1 MSKAYFVLS
10 SLFCPMNETDEFIL
24 DAFKQQGLANDEL
37 IGQINEEVNA
47 IPEGEVH
54 DKDLAFMNILLEKTG
69 MPKEEVLGFLSAE
82 LNMESVDLSQVE
94 VSEDVISILKPE
106 WAKQYEVMPLGQNEV
121 EAEITFANPLDPDA
135 IDTLSTLLGKSIN
148 PKLSYRGDILS
159 AIDEA
164 YGNAEETKLHDFFEG
179 MEGEIEIG
187 DGVRPED
194 VSEEDAPIIKY
205 VHSVIKD
212 ALERRASDIHMEP
225 LEKKFRVRFRIDGKL
240 QEQPDPP
247 KRLQPS
253 IISRTKLM
261 ANVSLAEKRVPL
273 DGRINVKVG
282 DKVIDLRVSTLPTVH
297 GESIVMRI
305 LDKES
310 LSLGLPQLG
319 FFSDDQ
325 EVFEDVIS
333 MPDGIFLVTGPTG
346 SGKSTTLY
354 SALNAI
360 NKPDRKIITVEDPV
374 EYEVAGINQVQVR
387 ADVGMTFSAALRA
400 MLRQAPNI
408 VMVGEIRDLETAEIA
423 INASLTGHMVFS
435 TLHTNDAPSAVSRL
449 VDMGVKPFLVSASLR
464 AALAQRLVRSICQ
477 NCKQPYS
484 PNSSELAVLGINEEQ
499 ATNANF
505 MNGAGCKNCG
515 DKGYRGRKGVFEI
528 FVVNPELEEMIYH
541 NVSIVE
547 LRKKAREMGMRS
559 MRDDGF
565 RKVLAGVTTLDEVLM
580 VTTEEE

>member
-1 MSKAYFVLS
+1 
-10 SLFCPMNETDEFIL
+10 MNETDEFLL
-24 DAFKQQGLANDEL
+24 DAFKQQGIASDDLVSEIRSEL
-37 IGQINEEVNA
+37 DSNKEMELQ
-47 IPEGEVH
+47 
-54 DKDLAFMNILLEKTG
+54 DKEAAFMDSLLEKTG
-69 MPKEEVLGFLSAE
+69 MEKSEVLRFLSAE
-82 LNMESVDLSQVE
+82 LNMDSIDLSE
-94 VSEDVISILKPE
+94 IDISEETFSILQPD
-106 WAKQYEVMPLGQNEV
+106 WAKQYEVVPLSQNEF
-121 EAEITFANPLDPDA
+121 EAEIIFANPLDPEA
-135 IDTLSTLLGKSIN
+135 IDTISQLLGKSVN
-148 PKLSYRGDILS
+148 PKLSYRSDVLALIN
-159 AIDEA
+159 EA
-164 YGNAEETKLHDFFEG
+164 YGNAEETKLNDFFEG
-179 MEGEIEIG
+179 MEGDIEIG
-187 DGVRPED
+187 DGLRAED

-212 ALERRASDIHMEP
+212 ALENRASDIHMEP

-261 ANVSLAEKRVPL
+261 ANVSLAEKLVPL

-282 DKVIDLRVSTLPTVH
+282 EKVIDLRVSTLPTVH

-325 EVFEDVIS
+325 DTFEHVIS

-374 EYEVAGINQVQVR
+374 EYEVPGINQVQVR
-387 ADVGMTFSAALRA
+387 SDVGMTFSAALRA

-435 TLHTNDAPSAVSRL
+435 TRHTNDAPSAVSRL

-464 AALAQRLVRSICQ
+464 AALAQRLVRAICQ
-477 NCKQPYS
+477 GCKEPHT
-484 PNSSELAVLGINEEQ
+484 PNSSELSILGINEEQ
-499 ATNANF
+499 ASNASF
-505 MNGAGCKNCG
+505 MIGHGCSKCG
-515 DKGYRGRKGVFEI
+515 DKGFRGRKGVFEI
-528 FVVNPELEEMIYH
+528 FVVNPDLEEMIYH

-565 RKVLAGVTTLDEVLM
+565 RKVLSGVTTLDEVLM

>member
-1 MSKAYFVLS
+1 
-10 SLFCPMNETDEFIL
+10 MNETDEFII
-24 DAFKQQGLANDEL
+24 DAFRQQGLATDEL
-37 IGQINEEVNA
+37 INEIVSEVDSL
-47 IPEGEVH
+47 PESETP
-54 DKDLAFMNILLEKTG
+54 DKDLAFMDLLLDKTG
-69 MPKEEVLGFLSAE
+69 MAKDEVLRFLSGE
-82 LNMESVDLSQVE
+82 LNMDSIDLEQVSF
-94 VSEDVISILKPE
+94 SEDVVSILQPE
-106 WAKQYEVMPLGQNEV
+106 WAKQYEVIPLSQNEV
-121 EAEITFANPLDPDA
+121 EVELIFANPLDPEA
-135 IDTLSTLLGKSIN
+135 IDTLSQLLGKSIN

-159 AIDEA
+159 VIEQA
-164 YGNAEETKLHDFFEG
+164 YGNAEETKLNDFFEG
-179 MEGEIEIG
+179 LDQDSIEIG
-187 DGVRPED
+187 DGLKAED

-212 ALERRASDIHMEP
+212 ALEKRASDIHMEP
-225 LEKKFRVRFRIDGKL
+225 LENKFRVRFRIDGKL
-240 QEQPDPP
+240 QEQSDPP

-253 IISRTKLM
+253 ILSRTKLM

-282 DKVIDLRVSTLPTVH
+282 EKVIDLRVSTLPTVH

-325 EVFEDVIS
+325 ETFEQVIS

-435 TLHTNDAPSAVSRL
+435 TLHTNDAPSSVSRL
-449 VDMGVKPFLVSASLR
+449 IDMGVKPFLVSASLR

-477 NCKQPYS
+477 NCKEPYS
-484 PNSSELAVLGINEEQ
+484 PNDSEMSILGISDEQ
-499 ATNANF
+499 SANVSC
-505 MNGAGCKNCG
+505 MIGTGCSKCG
-515 DKGYRGRKGVFEI
+515 DKGFRGRKGVFEI
-528 FVVNPELEEMIYH
+528 FVVNAEIEEMIYH

-547 LRKKAREMGMRS
+547 LRRKAREMGMRS
-559 MRDDGF
+559 MREDGF

>member
-1 MSKAYFVLS
+1 
-10 SLFCPMNETDEFIL
+10 MNPTDEFIL
-24 DAFKQQGLANDEL
+24 DALKEQGVATDELVAEIRTSVEASEEAPDSDADLLLMNELLVRTGLAE
-37 IGQINEEVNA
+37 EEVANYLS
-47 IPEGEVH
+47 GE
-54 DKDLAFMNILLEKTG
+54 
-69 MPKEEVLGFLSAE
+69 LS
-82 LNMESVDLSQVE
+82 MEAVDLSTVNPTEE
-94 VSEDVISILKPE
+94 VINLLTPE
-106 WAKQYEVMPLGQNEV
+106 LARKYEAFPLGMTGSEV
-121 EAEITFANPLDPDA
+121 EIVLGNPLDENVHPD
-135 IDTLSTLLGKSIN
+135 LEFHLKKSIN
-148 PKLSYRGDILS
+148 PKVAYRGAVLH

-164 YGNAEETKLHDFFEG
+164 YGTAEDRKMNDFFED
-179 MEGEIEIG
+179 MNEDELEIG

-212 ALERRASDIHMEP
+212 ALEMRASDIHMEP
-225 LEKKFRVRFRIDGKL
+225 LEKKFRIRFRVDGKL
-240 QEQPDPP
+240 AEQPDPP

-282 DKVIDLRVSTLPTVH
+282 TKVIDLRVSTLPTVH

-325 EVFEDVIS
+325 ALFEQVIGL
-333 MPDGIFLVTGPTG
+333 PDGIFLVTGPTG

-354 SALNAI
+354 SALNEI

-449 VDMGVKPFLVSASLR
+449 IDMGVKPFLVSASLR

-477 NCKQPYS
+477 NCKQPYE
-484 PNSSELAVLGINEEQ
+484 PTASELSVLGVGDEQ
-499 ATNANF
+499 ASSASF
-505 MNGAGCKNCG
+505 MHGAGCEKCG
-515 DKGYRGRKGVFEI
+515 DNGFRGRKGVFEI
-528 FVVNPELEEMIYH
+528 FSVNQEIEEMIYH

-559 MRDDGF
+559 MREDGF
-565 RKVLAGVTTLDEVLM
+565 RKVLAGITTLDEVLM
-580 VTTEEE
+580 VTTAEE

>member
-1 MSKAYFVLS
+1 
-10 SLFCPMNETDEFIL
+10 MNPTDEYL
-24 DAFKQQGLANDEL
+24 LEAFSQQGVVNDAMLAEIRQAVDAQSE
-37 IGQINEEVNA
+37 EEV
-47 IPEGEVH
+47 G
-54 DKDLAFMNILLEKTG
+54 DKDLSFMNLVLEKTG
-69 MPKEEVLGFLSAE
+69 THETDVVNFLASE
-82 LNMESVDLSQVE
+82 LNMEPVDLAE
-94 VSEDVISILKPE
+94 VNPPQEILALLSPE
-106 WAKQYEVMPLGQNEV
+106 WARQYEAFPLGV
-121 EAEITFANPLDPDA
+121 SGAEIEIVFGNPLDEDGL
-135 IDTLSTLLGKSIN
+135 DNLTHLLGKTIN
-148 PKLSYRGDILS
+148 PKIAYRGAVLH

-164 YGNAEETKLHDFFEG
+164 YGTAEDRRMNEFFDG
-179 MEGEIEIG
+179 MDASEIEIG
-187 DGVRPED
+187 DGVKPED

-212 ALERRASDIHMEP
+212 ALEMRASDIHMEP
-225 LEKKFRVRFRIDGKL
+225 LEKKFRIRFRVDGKL

-282 DKVIDLRVSTLPTVH
+282 SKVIDLRVSTLPTVH

-319 FFSDDQ
+319 FFTDDQ
-325 EVFEDVIS
+325 EIFEGVITL
-333 MPDGIFLVTGPTG
+333 PDGIFLVTGPTG

-360 NKPDRKIITVEDPV
+360 NQPDRKIITVEDPV

-477 NCKQPYS
+477 SCKEPHTPS
-484 PNSSELAVLGINEEQ
+484 PSELSVLGIGEDQ
-499 ATNANF
+499 VSNASF
-505 MNGAGCKNCG
+505 MRGAGCEKCG
-515 DKGYRGRKGVFEI
+515 DKGFRGRKGVFEI
-528 FVVNPELEEMIYH
+528 FVVNEEIEEMIYH

-547 LRKKAREMGMRS
+547 LRRKAREMGMRS
-559 MRDDGF
+559 MREDGF

>member
-1 MSKAYFVLS
+1 
-10 SLFCPMNETDEFIL
+10 MNATEEYLTE
-24 DAFKQQGLANDEL
+24 AFKEQGLVTQELLVQTLSEAQSLAKNESSGDESL
-37 IGQINEEVNA
+37 DFFNLLLHKIELSTEEVVKFLGSELGMD
-47 IPEGEVH
+47 PV
-54 DKDLAFMNILLEKTG
+54 DLSAVSLT
-69 MPKEEVLGFLSAE
+69 PEVLGLLTPEQSRLYEAIP
-82 LNMESVDLSQVE
+82 LGTDGSSVDV
-94 VSEDVISILKPE
+94 V
-106 WAKQYEVMPLGQNEV
+106 LG
-121 EAEITFANPLDPDA
+121 NPLDQDS
-135 IDTLSTLLGKSIN
+135 IDNLGRLFGKPVNSRIA
-148 PKLSYRGDILS
+148 YRGDVFEKINQL
-159 AIDEA
+159 
-164 YGNAEETKLHDFFEG
+164 YGLTDQEKEKDFLEG
-179 MEGEIEIG
+179 LGHEDIQIE
-187 DGVRPED
+187 DNVRPED
-194 VSEEDAPIIKY
+194 VSEEDAPIIKF

-212 ALERRASDIHMEP
+212 ALEKRASDIHMEP
-225 LEKKFRVRFRIDGKL
+225 LEKKFRIRFRIDGKL
-240 QEQPDPP
+240 IEQPDPP

-253 IISRTKLM
+253 ILSRTKLM

-282 DKVIDLRVSTLPTVH
+282 GKVIDLRVSTLPTVH

-325 EVFEDVIS
+325 TTFEKVIN

-374 EYEVAGINQVQVR
+374 EYEVPGINQVQVR
-387 ADVGMTFSAALRA
+387 TEVGMTFSAALRA

-464 AALAQRLVRSICQ
+464 AALAQRLVRAICQ
-477 NCKQPYS
+477 NCKSPYQPTS
-484 PNSSELAVLGINEEQ
+484 AELAVLGITEEQ
-499 ATNANF
+499 AAGATF
-505 MNGAGCKNCG
+505 MKGAGCPKCG

-528 FVVNPELEEMIYH
+528 FVVNSEIEEMIYN

-547 LRKKAREMGMRS
+547 LRSKAREMGMRS
-559 MRDDGF
+559 MRNDGF
-565 RKVLAGVTTLDEVLM
+565 RKVLAGITTLDEVLM

>member
-1 MSKAYFVLS
+1 
-10 SLFCPMNETDEFIL
+10 MNATDEFIL
-24 DAFKQQGLANDEL
+24 DAFKQQEILSDETLAE
-37 IGQINEEVNA
+37 IISEVDAQGDNVV
-47 IPEGEVH
+47 GG
-54 DKDLAFMNILLEKTG
+54 KDLAVMNGVLARTG
-69 MPKEEVLGFLSAE
+69 MPEQEVANYLASE
-82 LNMESVDLSQVE
+82 LNMDAVDLATLNPTE
-94 VSEDVISILKPE
+94 EIIKLLTPE
-106 WAKQYEVMPLGQNEV
+106 WARKYEAFPIGVSGS
-121 EAEITFANPLDPDA
+121 EIEIVFGNPLDQDSY
-135 IDTLSTLLGKSIN
+135 DNLTHLLGKMIN
-148 PKLSYRGDILS
+148 PKVAYRGAVLA

-164 YGNAEETKLHDFFEG
+164 YGAAEDRKMQDFFG
-179 MEGEIEIG
+179 AAGDDDIEIG
-187 DGVRPED
+187 DGLKPED

-212 ALERRASDIHMEP
+212 ALELRASDIHMEP
-225 LEKKFRVRFRIDGKL
+225 LEKKFRIRFRIDGKL
-240 QEQPDPP
+240 REQPDPP

-282 DKVIDLRVSTLPTVH
+282 DKSIDLRVSTLPTVH

-325 EVFEDVIS
+325 RTFESVIGL
-333 MPDGIFLVTGPTG
+333 PDGIFLVTGPTG

-354 SALNAI
+354 SALNVI
-360 NKPDRKIITVEDPV
+360 NKPDKKIITVEDPV

-387 ADVGMTFSAALRA
+387 TEVGMTFSAALRS

-435 TLHTNDAPSAVSRL
+435 TLHTNDAPSSVSRL
-449 VDMGVKPFLVSASLR
+449 IDMGVKPFLVSASLR

-477 NCKQPYS
+477 NCKQPHAPS
-484 PNSSELAVLGINEEQ
+484 PNELNVLGVAEDQ
-499 ATNANF
+499 VTDASF
-505 MNGAGCKNCG
+505 MSGAGCEKCG
-515 DKGYRGRKGVFEI
+515 DSGFRGRKGVFEI
-528 FVVNPELEEMIYH
+528 FEVNQEIEEMIYH

-547 LRKKAREMGMRS
+547 LRKKSREMGMRT
-559 MRDDGF
+559 MREDGF
-565 RKVLAGVTTLDEVLM
+565 RKVLAGVTTLEEVLM
-580 VTTEEE
+580 VTTAEE

>member
-1 MSKAYFVLS
+1 
-10 SLFCPMNETDEFIL
+10 MNPTDEYL
-24 DAFKQQGLANDEL
+24 LEAFSQQGVVNDAMLAEIRQAVDAQSE
-37 IGQINEEVNA
+37 EEV
-47 IPEGEVH
+47 G
-54 DKDLAFMNILLEKTG
+54 DKDLSFMNLVLEKTG
-69 MPKEEVLGFLSAE
+69 TPETDVVNFLASE
-82 LNMESVDLSQVE
+82 LNMESVDLAE
-94 VSEDVISILKPE
+94 VNPPQEILALINPE
-106 WAKQYEVMPLGQNEV
+106 WARQYEVFPLGV
-121 EAEITFANPLDPDA
+121 SGAEIEIVFGNPLDEDGL
-135 IDTLSTLLGKSIN
+135 DNLTHLLGKTIN
-148 PKLSYRGDILS
+148 PKIAYRGAVLH

-164 YGNAEETKLHDFFEG
+164 YGTAEDRRMNEFFDG
-179 MEGEIEIG
+179 MDASEIEIG
-187 DGVRPED
+187 DGVKPED

-212 ALERRASDIHMEP
+212 ALEMRASDIHMEP
-225 LEKKFRVRFRIDGKL
+225 LEKKFRIRFRVDGKL

-282 DKVIDLRVSTLPTVH
+282 SKVIDLRVSTLPTVH

-319 FFSDDQ
+319 FFTDDQ
-325 EVFEDVIS
+325 EIFEGVITL
-333 MPDGIFLVTGPTG
+333 PDGIFLVTGPTG

-360 NKPDRKIITVEDPV
+360 NQPDRKIITVEDPV

-477 NCKQPYS
+477 SCKEPHTPS
-484 PNSSELAVLGINEEQ
+484 PSELSVLGIGEDQ
-499 ATNANF
+499 VSNASF
-505 MNGAGCKNCG
+505 MRGAGCEKCG
-515 DKGYRGRKGVFEI
+515 DKGFRGRKGVFEI
-528 FVVNPELEEMIYH
+528 FVVNEEIEEMIYH

-547 LRKKAREMGMRS
+547 LRRKAREMGMRS
-559 MRDDGF
+559 MREDGF

>member
-1 MSKAYFVLS
+1 
-10 SLFCPMNETDEFIL
+10 MNETDEFII
-24 DAFKQQGLANDEL
+24 DAFKQQGLATDNLIAEIKAEL
-37 IGQINEEVNA
+37 DAQPDNEVGDRE
-47 IPEGEVH
+47 
-54 DKDLAFMNILLEKTG
+54 LALMNILMERTG
-69 MPKEEVLGFLSAE
+69 MPKQEIINYLSNE
-82 LNMESVDLSQVE
+82 LNMEAIDLEQ
-94 VSEDVISILKPE
+94 ISLPDETLQLVKPE
-106 WAKQYEVMPLGQNEV
+106 WARQYEVIPVGENGMEV
-121 EAEITFANPLDPDA
+121 EMVFANPLDHDSL
-135 IDTLSTLLGKSIN
+135 DNLSHLLGKSIN
-148 PKLSYRGDILS
+148 PKFSYRGDVLAMI
-159 AIDEA
+159 EQA
-164 YGNAEETKLHDFFEG
+164 YGNGEEAKLNDFFEG
-179 MEGEIEIG
+179 MEGENIEIG
-187 DGVRPED
+187 DGVKPED

-225 LEKKFRVRFRIDGKL
+225 LEKKFRVRFRVDGKL

-253 IISRTKLM
+253 ILSRTKLM

-282 DKVIDLRVSTLPTVH
+282 DKYIDLRVSTLPTVH

-325 EVFEDVIS
+325 ETFEQVIS

-374 EYEVAGINQVQVR
+374 EYEVPGINQVQVR

-477 NCKQPYS
+477 NCKQPYA
-484 PNSSELAVLGINEEQ
+484 PNASELSILGINEEQ
-499 ATNANF
+499 ATNASF
-505 MNGAGCKNCG
+505 MSGAGCAKCS
-515 DKGYRGRKGVFEI
+515 DKGFRGRKGVFEI
-528 FVVNPELEEMIYH
+528 FVVNSEIEEMIYH

-559 MRDDGF
+559 MREDGF

>member
-1 MSKAYFVLS
+1 
-10 SLFCPMNETDEFIL
+10 MNVTEEFL
-24 DAFKQQGLANDEL
+24 TEAFKDQGLVTQES
-37 IGQINEEVNA
+37 IEQI
-47 IPEGEVH
+47 
-54 DKDLAFMNILLEKTG
+54 LAEAKAQTDSENRADDGVEFFNLLLAQLG
-69 MPKEEVLGFLSAE
+69 LSKEEVVNFLGAE
-82 LNMESVDLSQVE
+82 LSMPTTDLSTLSLTPE
-94 VSEDVISILKPE
+94 VLSLLPAEH
-106 WAKQYEVMPLGQNEV
+106 ARFYEAIPLGTDGSSIDIV
-121 EAEITFANPLDPDA
+121 LGNPLDHDT
-135 IDTLSTLLGKSIN
+135 IDNLSHLLGKPLN
-148 PKLSYRGDILS
+148 PSVAYRGDVLD
-159 AIDEA
+159 AIHQIYGLDEK
-164 YGNAEETKLHDFFEG
+164 EKEKDFFDG
-179 MEGEIEIG
+179 LGQGDIEIE
-187 DGVRPED
+187 DNVRPED
-194 VSEEDAPIIKY
+194 VSEEDAPIIKF

-212 ALERRASDIHMEP
+212 ALEKRASDIHMEP
-225 LEKKFRVRFRIDGKL
+225 LEKKFRIRFRIDGKL
-240 QEQPDPP
+240 IEQPDPP

-253 IISRTKLM
+253 ILSRTKLM

-282 DKVIDLRVSTLPTVH
+282 QKVIDLRVSTLPTVH

-325 EVFEDVIS
+325 TTFERVIN

-374 EYEVAGINQVQVR
+374 EYEVPGINQVQVR
-387 ADVGMTFSAALRA
+387 TEVGMTFSAALRA
-400 MLRQAPNI
+400 MLRQAPNF

-464 AALAQRLVRSICQ
+464 AALAQRLVRAICQ
-477 NCKQPYS
+477 NCKGPYEPTS
-484 PNSSELAVLGINEEQ
+484 AELAVLGITEEQ
-499 ATNANF
+499 ASGATF
-505 MNGAGCKNCG
+505 MKGAGCGKCG

-528 FVVNPELEEMIYH
+528 FEVNQEIEEMIYN

-547 LRKKAREMGMRS
+547 LRNKAREMGMRS
-559 MRDDGF
+559 MRNDGF
-565 RKVLAGVTTLDEVLM
+565 RKVLAGITTLDEVLM

>member
-1 MSKAYFVLS
+1 
-10 SLFCPMNETDEFIL
+10 MNPTDEYL
-24 DAFKQQGLANDEL
+24 LEAFSQQGVVNEAMLAEIRQAVDAQSE
-37 IGQINEEVNA
+37 EEV
-47 IPEGEVH
+47 G
-54 DKDLAFMNILLEKTG
+54 DKDLSFMNLVLEKTG
-69 MPKEEVLGFLSAE
+69 THETDVVNFLASE
-82 LNMESVDLSQVE
+82 LNMESVDLAE
-94 VSEDVISILKPE
+94 VNPPEEILALLSPE
-106 WAKQYEVMPLGQNEV
+106 WARQYEAFPLGV
-121 EAEITFANPLDPDA
+121 SGAEIEIVFGNPLDEDGL
-135 IDTLSTLLGKSIN
+135 DNLTHLLGKTIN
-148 PKLSYRGDILS
+148 PKIAYRGAVLH

-164 YGNAEETKLHDFFEG
+164 YGTAEDRRMNEFFDG
-179 MEGEIEIG
+179 MDASEIEIG
-187 DGVRPED
+187 DGVKPED

-212 ALERRASDIHMEP
+212 ALEMRASDIHMEP
-225 LEKKFRVRFRIDGKL
+225 LEKKFRIRFRVDGKL

-282 DKVIDLRVSTLPTVH
+282 SKVIDLRVSTLPTVH

-319 FFSDDQ
+319 FFTDDQ
-325 EVFEDVIS
+325 EIFEGVITL
-333 MPDGIFLVTGPTG
+333 PDGIFLVTGPTG

-360 NKPDRKIITVEDPV
+360 NQPDRKIITVEDPV

-477 NCKQPYS
+477 SCKEPHTPS
-484 PNSSELAVLGINEEQ
+484 PSELSVLGIGEDQ
-499 ATNANF
+499 VSNASF
-505 MNGAGCKNCG
+505 MRGAGCEKCG
-515 DKGYRGRKGVFEI
+515 DKGFRGRKGVFEI
-528 FVVNPELEEMIYH
+528 FVVNEEIEEMIYH

-547 LRKKAREMGMRS
+547 LRRKAREMGMRS
-559 MRDDGF
+559 MREDGF
-565 RKVLAGVTTLDEVLM
+565 RKVLAGVTTLDEVRM

>member
-1 MSKAYFVLS
+1 
-10 SLFCPMNETDEFIL
+10 MNETDEFLL
-24 DAFKQQGLANDEL
+24 DAFKQQGIASDNLVSEIRSEL
-37 IGQINEEVNA
+37 DSNKEMELQ
-47 IPEGEVH
+47 
-54 DKDLAFMNILLEKTG
+54 DKEAAFMDSLLEKTG
-69 MPKEEVLGFLSAE
+69 MEKSEVLRFLSAE
-82 LNMESVDLSQVE
+82 LNMDSIDLSE
-94 VSEDVISILKPE
+94 IDISEETFSILQPD
-106 WAKQYEVMPLGQNEV
+106 WAKQYEVVPLSQNEF
-121 EAEITFANPLDPDA
+121 EAEIIFANPLDPEA
-135 IDTLSTLLGKSIN
+135 IDTISQLLGKSIN
-148 PKLSYRGDILS
+148 PKLSYRSDVLALIN
-159 AIDEA
+159 EA
-164 YGNAEETKLHDFFEG
+164 YGNAEETKLNDFFEG
-179 MEGEIEIG
+179 MEGDIEIG
-187 DGVRPED
+187 DGLRAED

-212 ALERRASDIHMEP
+212 ALENRASDIHMEP

-282 DKVIDLRVSTLPTVH
+282 EKVIDLRVSTLPTVH

-325 EVFEDVIS
+325 DTFEHVIS

-374 EYEVAGINQVQVR
+374 EYEVPGINQVQVR
-387 ADVGMTFSAALRA
+387 SDVGMTFSAALRA

-464 AALAQRLVRSICQ
+464 AALAQRLVRAICQ
-477 NCKQPYS
+477 GCKEPHT
-484 PNSSELAVLGINEEQ
+484 PNSSELSILGINEEQ
-499 ATNANF
+499 ASNASF
-505 MNGAGCKNCG
+505 MIGHGCSKCG
-515 DKGYRGRKGVFEI
+515 DKGFRGRKGVFEI
-528 FVVNPELEEMIYH
+528 FVVNPDLEEMIYH

-565 RKVLAGVTTLDEVLM
+565 RKVLSGVTTLDEVLM

>member
-1 MSKAYFVLS
+1 LS
-10 SLFCPMNETDEFIL
+10 E
-24 DAFKQQGLANDEL
+24 DEL
-37 IGQINEEVNA
+37 Q
-47 IPEGEVH
+47 
-54 DKDLAFMNILLEKTG
+54 
-69 MPKEEVLGFLSAE
+69 
-82 LNMESVDLSQVE
+82 
-94 VSEDVISILKPE
+94 
-106 WAKQYEVMPLGQNEV
+106 
-121 EAEITFANPLDPDA
+121 
-135 IDTLSTLLGKSIN
+135 
-148 PKLSYRGDILS
+148 
-159 AIDEA
+159 
-164 YGNAEETKLHDFFEG
+164 
-179 MEGEIEIG
+179 IG

-212 ALERRASDIHMEP
+212 ALEMRASDIHMEP
-225 LEKKFRVRFRIDGKL
+225 LEKKFRIRFRIDGKL
-240 QEQPDPP
+240 HEQPDPP

-282 DKVIDLRVSTLPTVH
+282 SKVIDLRVSTLPTVH

-325 EVFEDVIS
+325 AVFKQIIA

-354 SALNAI
+354 SALNEI
-360 NKPDRKIITVEDPV
+360 NTPDRKIITVEDPV

-387 ADVGMTFSAALRA
+387 PEVGMTFSAALRA

-435 TLHTNDAPSAVSRL
+435 TLHTNDAPSAVS
-449 VDMGVKPFLVSASLR
+449 
-464 AALAQRLVRSICQ
+464 
-477 NCKQPYS
+477 
-484 PNSSELAVLGINEEQ
+484 LG
-499 ATNANF
+499 
-505 MNGAGCKNCG
+505 
-515 DKGYRGRKGVFEI
+515 
-528 FVVNPELEEMIYH
+528 
-541 NVSIVE
+541 
-547 LRKKAREMGMRS
+547 
-559 MRDDGF
+559 
-565 RKVLAGVTTLDEVLM
+565 
-580 VTTEEE
+580 

>member
-1 MSKAYFVLS
+1 
-10 SLFCPMNETDEFIL
+10 MNPTDEFIL
-24 DAFKQQGLANDEL
+24 DAFKQQGILSDEALAEITAEVESQGNGL
-37 IGQINEEVNA
+37 IGGKEVA
-47 IPEGEVH
+47 I
-54 DKDLAFMNILLEKTG
+54 MNGVLEKTG
-69 MPKEEVLGFLSAE
+69 MPEDEVVNFLAGE
-82 LNMESVDLSQVE
+82 LNMDAVDLSTLNPTE
-94 VSEDVISILKPE
+94 EVISILTPE
-106 WAKQYEVMPLGQNEV
+106 WARKYEAFPIG
-121 EAEITFANPLDPDA
+121 ATGSEIEIVFGNPLDQDGY
-135 IDTLSTLLGKSIN
+135 DNLTHLLGKMIN
-148 PKLSYRGDILS
+148 PKVAYRGTVLA

-164 YGNAEETKLHDFFEG
+164 YGAAEDRKMEDFFG
-179 MEGEIEIG
+179 NAGSDDIEIG
-187 DGVRPED
+187 DGVKPED

-212 ALERRASDIHMEP
+212 ALDSRASDIHMEP
-225 LEKKFRVRFRIDGKL
+225 LEKKFRIRFRIDGKL
-240 QEQPDPP
+240 REQQDPP

-282 DKVIDLRVSTLPTVH
+282 EKSIDLRVSTLPTVH

-325 EVFEDVIS
+325 TTFESVIGL
-333 MPDGIFLVTGPTG
+333 PDGIFLVTGPTG

-354 SALNAI
+354 SALNVI
-360 NKPDRKIITVEDPV
+360 NTPDRKIITVEDPV

-387 ADVGMTFSAALRA
+387 TEVGMTFSAALRS

-435 TLHTNDAPSAVSRL
+435 TLHTNDAPSSVSRL
-449 VDMGVKPFLVSASLR
+449 IDMGVKPFLVSASLR

-477 NCKQPYS
+477 NCKEPYS
-484 PNSSELAVLGINEEQ
+484 PSANELSILGVSEEQ
-499 ATNANF
+499 ASSATF
-505 MNGAGCKNCG
+505 MHGAGCDKCG
-515 DKGYRGRKGVFEI
+515 DSGFRGRKGVFEI
-528 FVVNPELEEMIYH
+528 FVVNQEIEEMIYH

-547 LRKKAREMGMRS
+547 LRKKSREMGMRT
-559 MRDDGF
+559 MREDGF

-580 VTTEEE
+580 VTTAED

>member
-1 MSKAYFVLS
+1 
-10 SLFCPMNETDEFIL
+10 MNPTDEYIL
-24 DAFKQQGLANDEL
+24 DAFKQQGLLSGDMVAE
-37 IGQINEEVNA
+37 ITAEVEA
-47 IPEGEVH
+47 EGESLVG
-54 DKDLAFMNILLEKTG
+54 DKELAVMNGVLAKTG
-69 MPKEEVLGFLSAE
+69 MPETEVVNFLASE
-82 LNMESVDLSQVE
+82 LNMDAVDLAQVNPT
-94 VSEDVISILKPE
+94 EDIISLLTPE
-106 WAKQYEVMPLGQNEV
+106 WARKYEAFPIGATG
-121 EAEITFANPLDPDA
+121 AEIEIVFGNPLDQDGY
-135 IDTLSTLLGKSIN
+135 DNLTHLLGKTIN
-148 PKLSYRGDILS
+148 PKVAYRGSVLA

-164 YGNAEETKLHDFFEG
+164 YGAAEDRKMKDFFGG
-179 MEGEIEIG
+179 MGDDEIEIG
-187 DGVRPED
+187 DGVKPED

-212 ALERRASDIHMEP
+212 ALEMRASDIHMEP
-225 LEKKFRVRFRIDGKL
+225 LEKKFRIRFRVDGKL
-240 QEQPDPP
+240 REQQDPP

-282 DKVIDLRVSTLPTVH
+282 EKVIDLRVSTLPTVH

-325 EVFEDVIS
+325 STFEKVIAL
-333 MPDGIFLVTGPTG
+333 PDGIFLVTGPTG

-354 SALNAI
+354 SALNVI

-387 ADVGMTFSAALRA
+387 TEVGMTFSAALRS

-435 TLHTNDAPSAVSRL
+435 TLHTNDAPSSVSRL
-449 VDMGVKPFLVSASLR
+449 IDMGVKPFLVSASLR

-477 NCKQPYS
+477 GCKEPYQPGD
-484 PNSSELAVLGINEEQ
+484 NELNILGVTEEQ
-499 ATNANF
+499 ASTASF
-505 MNGAGCKNCG
+505 MHGAGCAKCG
-515 DKGYRGRKGVFEI
+515 ESGFRGRKGVFEI
-528 FVVNPELEEMIYH
+528 FVVNQEIEEMIYH
-541 NVSIVE
+541 NVSIVD

-559 MRDDGF
+559 MREDGF
-565 RKVLAGVTTLDEVLM
+565 RKVLAGVTTLDDVLM
-580 VTTEEE
+580 VTTAEE

>member
-1 MSKAYFVLS
+1 
-10 SLFCPMNETDEFIL
+10 MNPTDEFVL
-24 DAFKQQGLANDEL
+24 DAFKAQGLATDEL
-37 IGQINEEVNA
+37 IAEIRTAVDSKPDEEQ
-47 IPEGEVH
+47 E
-54 DKDLAFMNILLEKTG
+54 DKDLAVMNELLSRTG
-69 MPKEEVLGFLSAE
+69 LPEEEVANFLSTE
-82 LNMESVDLSQVE
+82 LSMETVDLSQANPTEE
-94 VSEDVISILKPE
+94 VIALLTPE
-106 WAKQYEVMPLGQNEV
+106 LARRYQAFPLGANG
-121 EAEITFANPLDPDA
+121 AEIEIAFGNPLDEQVQQDLEFHLKK
-135 IDTLSTLLGKSIN
+135 TVN
-148 PKLSYRGDILS
+148 PRVAYRGAVLH

-164 YGNAEETKLHDFFEG
+164 YGSAEERKMHDFFEDI
-179 MEGEIEIG
+179 GEEDIEIG

-212 ALERRASDIHMEP
+212 ALEMRASDIHMEP
-225 LEKKFRVRFRIDGKL
+225 LEKKFRLRFRVDGKL
-240 QEQPDPP
+240 REQPDPP

-282 DKVIDLRVSTLPTVH
+282 NKVIDLRVSTLPTVH

-305 LDKES
+305 LDKDS

-325 EVFEDVIS
+325 STFEQVIT

-354 SALNAI
+354 SALNEI

-449 VDMGVKPFLVSASLR
+449 IDMGVKPFLVSASLR

-477 NCKQPYS
+477 NCKQPYEPS
-484 PNSSELAVLGINEEQ
+484 ASELSLLGVTEDQ
-499 ATNANF
+499 VGSANF
-505 MNGAGCKNCG
+505 MEGAGCEKCG
-515 DKGYRGRKGVFEI
+515 NNGFRGRKGVFEI
-528 FVVNPELEEMIYH
+528 FVVNAEIEEMIYH

-559 MRDDGF
+559 MREDGF
-565 RKVLAGVTTLDEVLM
+565 RKVLAGITTLDEVLM
-580 VTTEEE
+580 VTTAEE

>member
-1 MSKAYFVLS
+1 MNATEEFLTEAFKEQGLVTEEMVAEILGEAKVLEPALS
-10 SLFCPMNETDEFIL
+10 TGLESLDFMNLLLSRLELSTDEVVGF
-24 DAFKQQGLANDEL
+24 LAAEL
-37 IGQINEEVNA
+37 QVEPIDLSAVNPSEEITN
-47 IPEGEVH
+47 
-54 DKDLAFMNILLEKTG
+54 L
-69 MPKEEVLGFLSAE
+69 LSAE
-82 LNMESVDLSQVE
+82 NARKYEALPLGTDGISVDL
-94 VSEDVISILKPE
+94 
-106 WAKQYEVMPLGQNEV
+106 ALGD
-121 EAEITFANPLDPDA
+121 PLDQDA
-135 IDTLSTLLGKSIN
+135 IDNLAHLLGKSVN
-148 PKLSYRGDILS
+148 PRLAYRGDIIE
-159 AIDEA
+159 AIA
-164 YGNAEETKLHDFFEG
+164 KTYGLDQAEKEKDFFEG
-179 MEGEIEIG
+179 LEGGEIQIE
-187 DGVRPED
+187 DSARPED
-194 VSEEDAPIIKY
+194 VSEEDAPIIKF

-212 ALERRASDIHMEP
+212 ALEKRASDIHMEP
-225 LEKKFRVRFRIDGKL
+225 LEKKFRIRFRIDGKL
-240 QEQPDPP
+240 IEQPDPP

-282 DKVIDLRVSTLPTVH
+282 KKVIDLRVSTLPTVH

-325 EVFEDVIS
+325 SLFEKVIN

-354 SALNAI
+354 SALNVI

-374 EYEVAGINQVQVR
+374 EYEVPGINQVQVR
-387 ADVGMTFSAALRA
+387 SEVGMTFSAALRA

-477 NCKQPYS
+477 NCKEPYQP
-484 PNSSELAVLGINEEQ
+484 SSAELSVLGITQDQ
-499 ATNANF
+499 AAGASF
-505 MNGAGCKNCG
+505 MKGAGCPSCG

-528 FVVNPELEEMIYH
+528 FVVNPEIEEMIYN

-547 LRKKAREMGMRS
+547 LRSKAREMGMRS
-559 MRDDGF
+559 MRNDGF
-565 RKVLAGVTTLDEVLM
+565 RKVLAGITTLDEVLM

>member
-1 MSKAYFVLS
+1 
-10 SLFCPMNETDEFIL
+10 MNPTDEFVL
-24 DAFKQQGLANDEL
+24 DAFKAQGLATDEL
-37 IGQINEEVNA
+37 IAEIRTAVDSKPDAEE
-47 IPEGEVH
+47 E
-54 DKDLAFMNILLEKTG
+54 DKDLAVMNELLSRTG
-69 MPKEEVLGFLSAE
+69 LPEEEVANFLSTE
-82 LNMESVDLSQVE
+82 LSMETVDLSQANPTEE
-94 VSEDVISILKPE
+94 VIALLTPE
-106 WAKQYEVMPLGQNEV
+106 LARRYQAFPLGANG
-121 EAEITFANPLDPDA
+121 AEIEIAFGNPLDEQVQQDLEFHLKK
-135 IDTLSTLLGKSIN
+135 TVN
-148 PKLSYRGDILS
+148 PRVAYRGAVLH

-164 YGNAEETKLHDFFEG
+164 YGSAEERKMHDFFEDIS
-179 MEGEIEIG
+179 EEDIEIG

-212 ALERRASDIHMEP
+212 ALEMRASDIHMEP
-225 LEKKFRVRFRIDGKL
+225 LEKKFRLRFRVDGKL
-240 QEQPDPP
+240 REQPDPP

-282 DKVIDLRVSTLPTVH
+282 NKVIDLRVSTLPTVH

-305 LDKES
+305 LDKDS

-325 EVFEDVIS
+325 STFEQVIT

-354 SALNAI
+354 SALNEI

-449 VDMGVKPFLVSASLR
+449 IDMGVKPFLVSASLR

-477 NCKQPYS
+477 NCKQPYEPS
-484 PNSSELAVLGINEEQ
+484 ASELSLLGVTEDQ
-499 ATNANF
+499 VGSANF
-505 MNGAGCKNCG
+505 MEGAGCEKCG
-515 DKGYRGRKGVFEI
+515 NNGFRGRKGVFEI
-528 FVVNPELEEMIYH
+528 FVVNAEIEEMIYH

-559 MRDDGF
+559 MREDGF
-565 RKVLAGVTTLDEVLM
+565 RKVLAGITTLDEVLM
-580 VTTEEE
+580 VTTAEE

>member
-1 MSKAYFVLS
+1 
-10 SLFCPMNETDEFIL
+10 MNPTDEFIL
-24 DAFKQQGLANDEL
+24 DAFKEQGILSDEALAEITAEVESQSNSL
-37 IGQINEEVNA
+37 IGDKEVA
-47 IPEGEVH
+47 I
-54 DKDLAFMNILLEKTG
+54 MNGVLEKTG
-69 MPKEEVLGFLSAE
+69 MPEAEVVNFLAGE
-82 LNMESVDLSQVE
+82 LNMDAVDLSTLNPTEEIV
-94 VSEDVISILKPE
+94 SILTPE
-106 WAKQYEVMPLGQNEV
+106 WARKYEAFPIG
-121 EAEITFANPLDPDA
+121 ATGSEIEIVFGNPLDQDGY
-135 IDTLSTLLGKSIN
+135 DNLTHLLGKMIN
-148 PKLSYRGDILS
+148 PRVAYRGTVLA

-164 YGNAEETKLHDFFEG
+164 YGAAEDRKMEDFFG
-179 MEGEIEIG
+179 NAGADDIEIG
-187 DGVRPED
+187 DGVKPED

-212 ALERRASDIHMEP
+212 ALDSRASDIHMEP
-225 LEKKFRVRFRIDGKL
+225 LEKKFRIRFRIDGKL
-240 QEQPDPP
+240 REQPDPP

-282 DKVIDLRVSTLPTVH
+282 EKSIDLRVSTLPTVH

-325 EVFEDVIS
+325 TTFESVIGL
-333 MPDGIFLVTGPTG
+333 PDGIFLVTGPTG

-354 SALNAI
+354 SALNVI
-360 NKPDRKIITVEDPV
+360 NTPDRKIITVEDPV

-387 ADVGMTFSAALRA
+387 TEVGMTFSAALRS

-435 TLHTNDAPSAVSRL
+435 TLHTNDAPSSVSRL
-449 VDMGVKPFLVSASLR
+449 IDMGVKPFLVSASLR
-464 AALAQRLVRSICQ
+464 SALAQRLVRSICQ
-477 NCKQPYS
+477 NCKEPYTPS
-484 PNSSELAVLGINEEQ
+484 ANELSILGVSEEQ
-499 ATNANF
+499 ASSATF
-505 MNGAGCKNCG
+505 MHGAGCDKCG
-515 DKGYRGRKGVFEI
+515 ESGFRGRKGVFEI
-528 FVVNPELEEMIYH
+528 FVVNQEIEEMIYH

-547 LRKKAREMGMRS
+547 LRKKSREMGMRT
-559 MRDDGF
+559 MREDGF

-580 VTTEEE
+580 VTTAED

>member
-1 MSKAYFVLS
+1 M
-10 SLFCPMNETDEFIL
+10 PMNETDEFLL
-24 DAFKQQGLANDEL
+24 DAFKQQGIASDDLVSEIRSEL
-37 IGQINEEVNA
+37 DSNKEMELQ
-47 IPEGEVH
+47 
-54 DKDLAFMNILLEKTG
+54 DKEAAFMDSLLEKTG
-69 MPKEEVLGFLSAE
+69 MEKSEVLRFLSAE
-82 LNMESVDLSQVE
+82 LNMDSIDLSE
-94 VSEDVISILKPE
+94 IDISEETFSILQPD
-106 WAKQYEVMPLGQNEV
+106 WAKQYEVVPLSQNEFEV
-121 EAEITFANPLDPDA
+121 EIIFANPLDPEA
-135 IDTLSTLLGKSIN
+135 IDTISQLLGKSVN
-148 PKLSYRGDILS
+148 PKLSYRSDVLALIN
-159 AIDEA
+159 EA
-164 YGNAEETKLHDFFEG
+164 YGNAEETKLNDFFEG
-179 MEGEIEIG
+179 MEGDIEIG
-187 DGVRPED
+187 DGLRAED

-212 ALERRASDIHMEP
+212 ALENRASDIHMEP

-282 DKVIDLRVSTLPTVH
+282 EKVIDLRVSTLPTVH

-325 EVFEDVIS
+325 DTFEHVIS

-374 EYEVAGINQVQVR
+374 EYEVPGINQVQVR
-387 ADVGMTFSAALRA
+387 SDVGMTFSAALRA

-464 AALAQRLVRSICQ
+464 AALAQRLVRAICQ
-477 NCKQPYS
+477 GCKEPHT
-484 PNSSELAVLGINEEQ
+484 PNSSELSILGINEEQ
-499 ATNANF
+499 ASNASF
-505 MNGAGCKNCG
+505 MIGHGCSKCG
-515 DKGYRGRKGVFEI
+515 DKGFRGRKGVFEI
-528 FVVNPELEEMIYH
+528 FVVNPDLEEMIYH

-565 RKVLAGVTTLDEVLM
+565 RKVLSGVTTLDEVLM

>member
-1 MSKAYFVLS
+1 
-10 SLFCPMNETDEFIL
+10 MNPTDEFIL
-24 DAFKQQGLANDEL
+24 DAFKEQGILSDEALAEITAEVESQGNSL
-37 IGQINEEVNA
+37 IGDKEVA
-47 IPEGEVH
+47 I
-54 DKDLAFMNILLEKTG
+54 MNGVLEKTG
-69 MPKEEVLGFLSAE
+69 MPEAEVVNFLAGE
-82 LNMESVDLSQVE
+82 LNMDAVDLSTLNPTE
-94 VSEDVISILKPE
+94 EVISILTPE
-106 WAKQYEVMPLGQNEV
+106 WARKYEAFPIG
-121 EAEITFANPLDPDA
+121 ATGSEIEIVFGNPLDQDGY
-135 IDTLSTLLGKSIN
+135 DNLTHLLGKMIN
-148 PKLSYRGDILS
+148 PKVAYRGTVLA

-164 YGNAEETKLHDFFEG
+164 YGAAEDRKMEDFFG
-179 MEGEIEIG
+179 NAGSDDIEIG
-187 DGVRPED
+187 DGVKPED

-212 ALERRASDIHMEP
+212 ALDSRASDIHMEP
-225 LEKKFRVRFRIDGKL
+225 LEKKFRIRFRIDGKL
-240 QEQPDPP
+240 REQQDPP

-282 DKVIDLRVSTLPTVH
+282 EKSIDLRVSTLPTVH

-325 EVFEDVIS
+325 TTFESVIGL
-333 MPDGIFLVTGPTG
+333 PDGIFLVTGPTG

-354 SALNAI
+354 SALNVI
-360 NKPDRKIITVEDPV
+360 NTPDRKIITVEDPV

-387 ADVGMTFSAALRA
+387 TEVGMTFSAALRS

-435 TLHTNDAPSAVSRL
+435 TLHTNDAPSSVSRL
-449 VDMGVKPFLVSASLR
+449 IDMGVKPFLVSASLR

-477 NCKQPYS
+477 NCKEPYTPS
-484 PNSSELAVLGINEEQ
+484 ANELSILGVSEEQ
-499 ATNANF
+499 ASSATF
-505 MNGAGCKNCG
+505 MHGTGCDKCG
-515 DKGYRGRKGVFEI
+515 DSGFRGRKGVFEI
-528 FVVNPELEEMIYH
+528 FVVNQEIEEMIYH

-547 LRKKAREMGMRS
+547 LRKKSREMGMRT
-559 MRDDGF
+559 MREDGF

-580 VTTEEE
+580 VTTAED

>member
-1 MSKAYFVLS
+1 
-10 SLFCPMNETDEFIL
+10 MNETDEFIL

-47 IPEGEVH
+47 IPDGEAH

-94 VSEDVISILKPE
+94 VSEDIISILKPE

-148 PKLSYRGDILS
+148 PKLSYRGDILK
-159 AIDEA
+159 AIDDA
-164 YGNAEETKLHDFFEG
+164 YGNAEETKLNDFFEG

-253 IISRTKLM
+253 ILSRTKLM

-387 ADVGMTFSAALRA
+387 TDVGMTFSAALRA

-484 PNSSELAVLGINEEQ
+484 PNSSELTVLGINEEQ
-499 ATNANF
+499 AANANF

-559 MRDDGF
+559 MRNDGF

>member
-1 MSKAYFVLS
+1 
-10 SLFCPMNETDEFIL
+10 MNPTDEFIL
-24 DAFKQQGLANDEL
+24 DAFKQQGMLSEEVLAEITGEVEAEGESL
-37 IGQINEEVNA
+37 IGGKELA
-47 IPEGEVH
+47 I
-54 DKDLAFMNILLEKTG
+54 MNGVLEKTG
-69 MPKEEVLGFLSAE
+69 MPESEVVGFLASE
-82 LNMESVDLSQVE
+82 LNMDAVDLTE
-94 VSEDVISILKPE
+94 VNPTEDIIALLTPE
-106 WAKQYEVMPLGQNEV
+106 WARKYEAFPLGATG
-121 EAEITFANPLDPDA
+121 AEIEIVFGNPLDQDGF
-135 IDTLSTLLGKSIN
+135 DNLTHLLGKTIN
-148 PKLSYRGDILS
+148 PKVAYRGSVLA

-164 YGNAEETKLHDFFEG
+164 YGAAEDRKMKDFFG
-179 MEGEIEIG
+179 GVGDDDIEIG
-187 DGVRPED
+187 EGVNPED

-212 ALERRASDIHMEP
+212 ALEMRASDIHMEP
-225 LEKKFRVRFRIDGKL
+225 LEKKFRIRFRVDGKL
-240 QEQPDPP
+240 REQQDPP

-282 DKVIDLRVSTLPTVH
+282 EKSIDLRVSTLPTVH

-325 EVFEDVIS
+325 ATFEKVITL
-333 MPDGIFLVTGPTG
+333 PDGIFLVTGPTG

-354 SALNAI
+354 SALNVI

-374 EYEVAGINQVQVR
+374 EYELAGINQVQVR
-387 ADVGMTFSAALRA
+387 AEVGMTFSAALRS

-435 TLHTNDAPSAVSRL
+435 TLHTNDAPSSVSRL

-477 NCKQPYS
+477 NCKEPYTAS
-484 PNSSELAVLGINEEQ
+484 GNELNILGVTEEQ
-499 ATNANF
+499 ASSATF
-505 MNGAGCKNCG
+505 MHGAGCAKCG
-515 DKGYRGRKGVFEI
+515 DSGFRGRKGVFEI
-528 FVVNPELEEMIYH
+528 FVINQEIEEMIYH

-559 MRDDGF
+559 MREDGF

-580 VTTEEE
+580 VTTAEE

>member
-1 MSKAYFVLS
+1 
-10 SLFCPMNETDEFIL
+10 MNETDELIL
-24 DAFKQQGLANDEL
+24 DAFKQQSLVDDKL
-37 IGQINEEVNA
+37 IGEIQAEINS
-47 IPEGEVH
+47 IPESEVT
-54 DKDLAFMNILLEKTG
+54 DRDAVFMDTLLEKTG
-69 MPKEEVLGFLSAE
+69 MPKAEIINYLSGE
-82 LNMESVDLSQVE
+82 LNMEAIDLSDAQLPE
-94 VSEDVISILKPE
+94 ETLSLIKPE
-106 WAKQYEVMPLGQNEV
+106 WARQYEVVPIGQNGMELEV
-121 EAEITFANPLDPDA
+121 VFANPLDQDSL
-135 IDTLSTLLGKSIN
+135 DNLSHLLGKSIN
-148 PKLSYRGDILS
+148 PKFSYRSDVLATIE
-159 AIDEA
+159 EA
-164 YGNAEETKLHDFFEG
+164 YGNAEETKLNDFFEG
-179 MEGEIEIG
+179 MEGEDIEIG
-187 DGVRPED
+187 DGVNPED

-212 ALERRASDIHMEP
+212 ALEKRASDIHMEP

-325 EVFEDVIS
+325 EVFEQVIS

-387 ADVGMTFSAALRA
+387 SDVGMTFSAALRA

-477 NCKQPYS
+477 NCKQPHT
-484 PNSSELAVLGINEEQ
+484 PTSSELSILGITEAQ
-499 ATNANF
+499 ASSASF
-505 MNGAGCKNCG
+505 MNGAGCPKCG
-515 DKGYRGRKGVFEI
+515 DKGFRGRKGVFEI
-528 FVVNPELEEMIYH
+528 FVVNSELEEMIYH

-559 MRDDGF
+559 MRNDGF
-565 RKVLAGVTTLDEVLM
+565 RKVLAGVTTLDEVLI
-580 VTTEEE
+580 VTTDEE

>member
-1 MSKAYFVLS
+1 
-10 SLFCPMNETDEFIL
+10 MNPTDEFII
-24 DAFKQQGLANDEL
+24 DAFKEQGMLS
-37 IGQINEEVNA
+37 EEVLA
-47 IPEGEVH
+47 EITAEVEAEGESVLGG
-54 DKDLAFMNILLEKTG
+54 KELAIMNGVLAKTG
-69 MPKEEVLGFLSAE
+69 MPESEVVSFLASE
-82 LNMESVDLSQVE
+82 LNMDAVDLAE
-94 VSEDVISILKPE
+94 VNPTEDIIALLTPE
-106 WAKQYEVMPLGQNEV
+106 WAREYEAFPLGATG
-121 EAEITFANPLDPDA
+121 AEIEIVFGNPLDQDGF
-135 IDTLSTLLGKSIN
+135 DNLTHLLGKTIN
-148 PKLSYRGDILS
+148 PKVAYRGSVLA

-164 YGNAEETKLHDFFEG
+164 YGAAEDRKMKDFF
-179 MEGEIEIG
+179 GEVGDDDIEIG
-187 DGVRPED
+187 DGIKPED
-194 VSEEDAPIIKY
+194 VSDEDAPIIKY

-212 ALERRASDIHMEP
+212 ALEMRASDIHMEP
-225 LEKKFRVRFRIDGKL
+225 LEKKFRIRFRVDGKL
-240 QEQPDPP
+240 REQQDPP

-282 DKVIDLRVSTLPTVH
+282 EKSIDLRVSTLPTVH

-325 EVFEDVIS
+325 STFEKVIAL
-333 MPDGIFLVTGPTG
+333 PDGIFLVTGPTG

-354 SALNAI
+354 SALNVI

-387 ADVGMTFSAALRA
+387 AEVGMTFSAALRS

-435 TLHTNDAPSAVSRL
+435 TLHTNDAPSSVSRL
-449 VDMGVKPFLVSASLR
+449 IDMGVKPFLVSASLR

-477 NCKQPYS
+477 NCKEPYEATGNELNILGVS
-484 PNSSELAVLGINEEQ
+484 EDQASSAS
-499 ATNANF
+499 F
-505 MNGAGCKNCG
+505 MHGAGCAKCG
-515 DKGYRGRKGVFEI
+515 DSGFRGRKGVFEI
-528 FVVNPELEEMIYH
+528 FVVNQEIEEMIYH

-547 LRKKAREMGMRS
+547 LRKKAREMGMRT
-559 MRDDGF
+559 MREDGF

-580 VTTEEE
+580 VTTAEE

>member
-1 MSKAYFVLS
+1 
-10 SLFCPMNETDEFIL
+10 MNETDEFLL
-24 DAFKQQGLANDEL
+24 DAFKQQGIASDNLVSEIKSALDSNKEMEL
-37 IGQINEEVNA
+37 K
-47 IPEGEVH
+47 
-54 DKDLAFMNILLEKTG
+54 DKEAAFMDSLLEKTG
-69 MPKEEVLGFLSAE
+69 MEKSEVLRFLSAE
-82 LNMESVDLSQVE
+82 LNMDSIDLSE
-94 VSEDVISILKPE
+94 IDISEETFSILQPD
-106 WAKQYEVMPLGQNEV
+106 WAKQYEVVPLSQNEF
-121 EAEITFANPLDPDA
+121 EAEIIFANPLDPEA
-135 IDTLSTLLGKSIN
+135 IDTISQLLGKSVN
-148 PKLSYRGDILS
+148 PKLSYRSDVLALIN
-159 AIDEA
+159 EA
-164 YGNAEETKLHDFFEG
+164 YGNAEETKLNDFFEG
-179 MEGEIEIG
+179 MEGDIEIG
-187 DGVRPED
+187 DGLRAED

-212 ALERRASDIHMEP
+212 ALENRASDIHMEP

-282 DKVIDLRVSTLPTVH
+282 EKVIDLRVSTLPTVH

-325 EVFEDVIS
+325 DTFEHVIS

-374 EYEVAGINQVQVR
+374 EYEVPGINQVQVR
-387 ADVGMTFSAALRA
+387 SDVGMTFSAALRA

-464 AALAQRLVRSICQ
+464 AALAQRLVRAICQ
-477 NCKQPYS
+477 GCKEPHT
-484 PNSSELAVLGINEEQ
+484 PNSSELSILGINEEQ
-499 ATNANF
+499 ASNASF
-505 MNGAGCKNCG
+505 MIGHGCSKCG
-515 DKGYRGRKGVFEI
+515 DKGFRGRKGVFEI
-528 FVVNPELEEMIYH
+528 FVVNPDLEEMIYH

-565 RKVLAGVTTLDEVLM
+565 RKVLSGVTTLDEVLM

>member
-1 MSKAYFVLS
+1 
-10 SLFCPMNETDEFIL
+10 MNPTDEFIL
-24 DAFKQQGLANDEL
+24 DAFKQQGMLT
-37 IGQINEEVNA
+37 EEVLAEIISEVESEGDSLVGDKDLAVMNGVLA
-47 IPEGEVH
+47 KTGMPEGEVV
-54 DKDLAFMNILLEKTG
+54 N
-69 MPKEEVLGFLSAE
+69 FLSSE
-82 LNMESVDLSQVE
+82 MNMDAVDLTQVNPTE
-94 VSEDVISILKPE
+94 EIINLLTAE
-106 WAKQYEVMPLGQNEV
+106 WARKYEAFPLGATG
-121 EAEITFANPLDPDA
+121 AEIEIVFGNPLDQDGY
-135 IDTLSTLLGKSIN
+135 DNLTHLLGKTIN
-148 PKLSYRGDILS
+148 PKVAYRGSVLA

-164 YGNAEETKLHDFFEG
+164 YGAAEDRKMKDFFG
-179 MEGEIEIG
+179 GIGDDDIEIG
-187 DGVRPED
+187 DGVKPED

-212 ALERRASDIHMEP
+212 ALEMRASDIHMEP
-225 LEKKFRVRFRIDGKL
+225 LEKKFRIRFRVDGKL
-240 QEQPDPP
+240 REQQDPP

-282 DKVIDLRVSTLPTVH
+282 EKVIDLRVSTLPTVH

-325 EVFEDVIS
+325 STFEEVIAL
-333 MPDGIFLVTGPTG
+333 PDGIFLVTGPTG

-354 SALNAI
+354 SALNVI

-387 ADVGMTFSAALRA
+387 TEVGMTFSAALRS

-435 TLHTNDAPSAVSRL
+435 TLHTNDAPSSVSRL
-449 VDMGVKPFLVSASLR
+449 IDMGVKPFLVSASLR

-477 NCKQPYS
+477 NCKEPYTATGNELNILGVS
-484 PNSSELAVLGINEEQ
+484 EDQASSAS
-499 ATNANF
+499 F
-505 MNGAGCKNCG
+505 MHGTGCEKCG
-515 DKGYRGRKGVFEI
+515 DSGFRGRKGVFEI
-528 FVVNPELEEMIYH
+528 FVANPEIEEMIYH

-559 MRDDGF
+559 MREDGF

-580 VTTEEE
+580 VTTAEE